1 MQSISMQWKIR
12 GFFLVDLIILIFLA
26 KSPFNFLIL
35 NTFLG
40 YIPIELAFQMKK
52 IKSVKSWLF
61 LLVFILWLGF
71 YPNAPYLITDLFH
84 LSLLDPHDFSNGLL
98 SNSPRMWLD
107 FGLLMVSMFG
117 ALLLSTYQL
126 NTISQRINQ
135 AFKIKLPWILPTIL
149 MLASAIGVYIGR
161 FLRIHSLYL
170 FLTPTWFFKQIINMW
185 NLRMLFFVAIIT
197 IVQLAV
203 LWLLKQ
209 IKPADD

>member
-71 YPNAPYLITDLFH
+71 YPNAPDRK
-84 LSLLDPHDFSNGLL
+84 S
-98 SNSPRMWLD
+98 
-107 FGLLMVSMFG
+107 V
-117 ALLLSTYQL
+117 
-126 NTISQRINQ
+126 
-135 AFKIKLPWILPTIL
+135 
-149 MLASAIGVYIGR
+149 V
-161 FLRIHSLYL
+161 
-170 FLTPTWFFKQIINMW
+170 
-185 NLRMLFFVAIIT
+185 
-197 IVQLAV
+197 
-203 LWLLKQ
+203 
-209 IKPADD
+209 